1 MIGSLPPD
9 PVVQVNGFFKKK
21 VTLVAPSSPLPLF
34 ARSDCAPPRGGMRDR
49 CKEDEAGRRERRT
62 PPRAPPRDRH
72 EAARGSGTADHR
84 CPPCRGAPASRA
96 RTLVHRYLPP
106 PPMRGCIPALLL
118 AGAAAAAP
126 PKPHVVFF
134 LADDYG
140 WNDIGYHQNQ
150 ASSANPQG
158 KQTTNGV
165 IPTPTLDSLAAEA
178 VKLENYYTEFLCSP
192 TRGTIMTGR
201 YASHTGIGPD
211 VIRSDMPYGM
221 PKKEVFWPE
230 LMKANGYK
238 THMVGKWHLG
248 ARADVQLPINR
259 GVDHFFGILTGAAG
273 HTDYVTSAAYYRTD
287 LWENDGPAF
296 GRDGKYSCHQWTE
309 ETVRVI
315 NAHDA
320 QTPLFG
326 FVSHQCPHSPYTA
339 PAGYEDYEIDYPARR
354 VFAAMSTCVH
364 ESTVNIT
371 DALKAKGMWETTLMI
386 WSSDNGGPQYWQG
399 NNWPLRGGKSTDF
412 EGGVRT
418 AAFAAGGLLAAAL
431 RGQELHTVMHISDV
445 YTTFCSLAGLTAA
458 EIEDNVPGLP
468 GVDGLDLGDILTA
481 APENTTRPQAELVLS
496 SNAYL
501 DGDYKF
507 IVYPYTLVERQGW
520 CNYEHNVTGCGYW
533 QSPHWPTSADH
544 RPSTFDLLECND
556 GCLFHVAN
564 DPSERHD
571 LSRAEPARFAAM
583 KARHAELV
591 KTAYQTDG
599 DFGYT
604 QCVTVAEYAAAH
616 GGFGGPPCT
625 K

>member
-1 MIGSLPPD
+1 MTLLPQKLKMKNYSTAMIGK
-9 PVVQVNGFFKKK
+9 GHIG
-21 VTLVAPSSPLPLF
+21 
-34 ARSDCAPPRGGMRDR
+34 ARSAAFLPHNRGFDHHFGFLSGA
-49 CKEDEAGRRERRT
+49 EDHNT
-62 PPRAPPRDRH
+62 QRH
-72 EAARGSGTADHR
+72 GDMVDLWLND
-84 CPPCRGAPASRA
+84 APAYGRNG
-96 RTLVHRYLPP
+96 TLNSCYL
-106 PPMRGCIPALLL
+106 
-118 AGAAAAAP
+118 
-126 PKPHVVFF
+126 
-134 LADDYG
+134 YG
-140 WNDIGYHQNQ
+140 GD
-150 ASSANPQG
+150 
-158 KQTTNGV
+158 
-165 IPTPTLDSLAAEA
+165 A
-178 VKLENYYTEFLCSP
+178 VD
-192 TRGTIMTGR
+192 R
-201 YASHTGIGPD
+201 
-211 VIRSDMPYGM
+211 
-221 PKKEVFWPE
+221 
-230 LMKANGYK
+230 
-238 THMVGKWHLG
+238 
-248 ARADVQLPINR
+248 INR
-259 GVDHFFGILTGAAG
+259 
-273 HTDYVTSAAYYRTD
+273 
-287 LWENDGPAF
+287 
-296 GRDGKYSCHQWTE
+296 
-309 ETVRVI
+309 
-315 NAHDA
+315 HDA
-320 QTPLFG
+320 STPFFMYLAL
-326 FVSHQCPHSPYTA
+326 Q
-339 PAGYEDYEIDYPARR
+339 D
-354 VFAAMSTCVH
+354 VH
-364 ESTVNIT
+364 EPYQALPEYIDESVPAIRRNINGMMACVADATVNIT